1 MDEWTRQHEKRDINT
16 KTDGGKN
23 TRNLTVCLSLR
34 SAREGLG
41 CGRLPLLSSLP
52 PLLRPLRAGICG
64 NAQHDRVKEEKER
77 ECYKM

>member
-1 MDEWTRQHEKRDINT
+1 MEE
-16 KTDGGKN
+16 N

-64 NAQHDRVKEEKER
+64 HAQHDRGRAKRRKRKKDSMTKLHHKTKTDKVTEKE
-77 ECYKM
+77 